1 MTPGAIRGLLI
12 TLCCLP
18 GTLATLFVVLAI
30 ANGGEISVSPSIA
43 GKMQPVSR
51 SDDNGYRRH
60 PPDNCVQKSLKCDH
74 SVA

>member
-30 ANGGEISVSPSIA
+30 ANGGEIFGLSVDWLV
-43 GKMQPVSR
+43 K
-51 SDDNGYRRH
+51 
-60 PPDNCVQKSLKCDH
+60 CSLLAVPMITAIVVILLTIVFRK
-74 SVA
+74 A